1 MEKFSLQVSRAELD
15 RKCFGVII
23 YCVFFFV
30 AEQEID
36 SVCVEFKKYGVTM
49 PAFQKIGGLLAGEL
63 DCDSASL
70 HAAIISINEAIDE
83 KVITIISGLLVC
95 FLN

>member
-1 MEKFSLQVSRAELD
+1 
-15 RKCFGVII
+15 
-23 YCVFFFV
+23 
-30 AEQEID
+30 
-36 SVCVEFKKYGVTM
+36 M